1 MVKKIIDQLVDYMLA
16 ARDASLP
23 GEVAQRAKNHILDT
37 LAAIVSGSQLSPGR
51 MGIEFARAEGG
62 KPAALVMGSDLLTT
76 ATLAAFANGISA
88 HADESD
94 DSNDRLH
101 PGCAVLPAAWAV
113 AEREKSSGKALLNA
127 VVIGY
132 EISCRFHKALATKS
146 TTFAGT
152 FGAAVAAGSILRFD
166 ALRNCYL
173 FSYAAQQAS
182 GSNAWIA
189 DDEHIEKAFDYGG
202 IPGRNGV
209 MAALLVRAGFT
220 GNRDV
225 FEGDRNF
232 LRDYPPADPSY
243 LTTSELGARYELTTG
258 LIKKFPVGAPM
269 QEAVEAL
276 HRLIARHRIK
286 LSDVEKITVRLPE
299 RAAQTV
305 NNRHMP
311 DVNVQYI
318 LAVTLIDGR
327 LSFAAAHDYARMQ
340 SPDVQAIKA
349 RVHLEVDLEMDKT
362 GPRYQALV
370 ELTTVSGQALR
381 EHIINVRGRPEN
393 PMSPAE
399 VEEKARELMAPVLGD
414 DRVNKLFDSVRNLEV
429 VSDISKLRPLLMKI

>member
-1 MVKKIIDQLVDYMLA
+1 MAKKIIDELVDYMLSVREA
-16 ARDASLP
+16 ALP
-23 GEVAQRAKNHILDT
+23 SEVVQKGKNHLLDT
-37 LAAIVSGSQLSPGR
+37 LAAIVSGSQLTPGR
-51 MGIEFARAEGG
+51 LGLEYTRSEGG
-62 KPAALVMGSDLLTT
+62 KAEALVMGSDLLTT

-101 PGCAVLPAAWAV
+101 PGCAVVPAAWAV
-113 AEREKSSGKALLNA
+113 AEREKRPGRSLLNA
-127 VVIGY
+127 VVLGY

-146 TTFAGT
+146 TTFSGT
-152 FGAAVAAGSILRFD
+152 FGAAVAAGSLLRFD

-202 IPGRNGV
+202 ITGRNGV
-209 MAALLVRAGFT
+209 MAALLVHAGFT

-232 LRDYPPADPSY
+232 LQDYPPADPSQ
-243 LTTSELGARYELTTG
+243 LTSDLGTRYEMTRG

-269 QEAVEAL
+269 QEAVEAM
-276 HRLIARHRIK
+276 HRLIERHKIRAA
-286 LSDVEKITVRLPE
+286 DVVKVIVRLPE

-318 LAVTLIDGR
+318 LAVTLLDGR
-327 LSFAAAHDYARMQ
+327 LSFEAAHDYERMQ
-340 SPDVQAIKA
+340 RPDVQAMKS
-349 RVHLEVDLEMDKT
+349 RVHLEVDLEMDRV

-370 ELTTVSGQALR
+370 EVNTTGGEQLR
-381 EHIINVRGRPEN
+381 EHIVNVRGRPEN
-393 PMSPAE
+393 AMSPEE
-399 VEEKARELMAPVLGD
+399 VEAKSRELMAPVLGD
-414 DRVNKLFDSVRNLEV
+414 DRVHRLFDAIRNLEAV
-429 VSDISKLRPLLMKI
+429 TDISSLRPLLMKL

>member
-1 MVKKIIDQLVDYMLA
+1 MAKKIIEQLVDYLLS
-16 ARDASLP
+16 ARDAALP
-23 GEVAQRAKNHILDT
+23 GAVVEKAKNHLLDT
-37 LAAIVSGSQLSPGR
+37 LAAIVSGSQLTPGR
-51 MGIEFARAEGG
+51 MGIDYARAEGG
-62 KPAALVMGSDLLTT
+62 KPEALAIGSDLLTT

-101 PGCAVLPAAWAV
+101 PGCAVVPAAWAI
-113 AEREKSSGKALLNA
+113 AEREKSSGKALRNA
-127 VVIGY
+127 VVLGY
-132 EISCRFHKALATKS
+132 EISGRFHRALATKS
-146 TTFAGT
+146 TTFSGT
-152 FGAAVAAGSILRFD
+152 FGAAVAAGSLLGLN
-166 ALRNCYL
+166 ALQTRYL

-182 GSNAWIA
+182 GSNAWIG

-202 IPGRNGV
+202 ITGRNGV
-209 MAALLVRAGFT
+209 MAALLVHAGFT

-232 LRDYPPADPSY
+232 LQDYPPADREE
-243 LTTSELGARYELTTG
+243 LTRELGSRYEITRG

-276 HRLIARHRIK
+276 HRLIARK
-286 LSDVEKITVRLPE
+286 QLKSSDITKVTVRLPE

-318 LAVTLIDGR
+318 FAATLLDGR
-327 LSFAAAHDYARMQ
+327 LSFEAAHDYERMRR
-340 SPDVQAIKA
+340 PEVQAVKS
-349 RVHLEVDLEMDKT
+349 RVHLEADLEMDKT

-370 ELTTVSGQALR
+370 EVTTVSGELLR
-381 EHIINVRGRPEN
+381 EHIVNVRGRPEN
-393 PMSPAE
+393 PMSAAE
-399 VEEKARELMAPVLGD
+399 VEDKARDLMAPVLGN
-414 DRVNKLFDSVRNLEV
+414 DRVSRLFDAIRNLEALT
-429 VSDISKLRPLLMKI
+429 DISDLRTLLSKT

>member
-1 MVKKIIDQLVDYMLA
+1 VAKKIIDQLVDYMLA
-16 ARDASLP
+16 VRDASLP
-23 GEVAQRAKNHILDT
+23 GEVVQKAKNHLLDT
-37 LAAIVSGSQLSPGR
+37 LAAIVSGSQLTPGR
-51 MGIEFARAEGG
+51 LGLEYTRSEGG
-62 KPAALVMGSDLLTT
+62 KSEALVMGSDLLTT

-101 PGCAVLPAAWAV
+101 PGCAVVPAAWAV
-113 AEREKSSGKALLNA
+113 AEREKRSGRDLLTA
-127 VVIGY
+127 VVLGY
-132 EISCRFHKALATKS
+132 ELSCRFHKALATKS
-146 TTFAGT
+146 TTFSGT
-152 FGAAVAAGSILRFD
+152 FGAAVAAGSLLRFD
-166 ALRNCYL
+166 ALRNRYL

-182 GSNAWIA
+182 GSNAWIG

-202 IPGRNGV
+202 ITGRNGV
-209 MAALLVRAGFT
+209 MAALLVHAGFT

-232 LRDYPPADPSY
+232 LQDYPPADPSQ
-243 LTTSELGARYELTTG
+243 LTSDLGIRYEMTRG

-269 QEAVEAL
+269 QEAVEAM
-276 HRLIARHRIK
+276 HRLINQHNIK
-286 LSDVEKITVRLPE
+286 ATDVVKIIVRLPE

-318 LAVTLIDGR
+318 LAVTVLDGR
-327 LSFAAAHDYARMQ
+327 LSFAAAHDYDRMQ
-340 SPDVQAIKA
+340 RPDVQAMKA
-349 RVHLEVDLEMDKT
+349 RVHLEVDFEMDRV

-370 ELTTVSGQALR
+370 EVLTTSGQQLR

-393 PMSPAE
+393 PMSRDE
-399 VEEKARELMAPVLGD
+399 IEEKARLLMTPVLD
-414 DRVNKLFDSVRNLEV
+414 HDHVSRLFDAIRNLESV
-429 VSDISKLRPLLMKI
+429 TDISSLRPLLMKV

>member
-1 MVKKIIDQLVDYMLA
+1 LA

-23 GEVAQRAKNHILDT
+23 SEVVQKAKNHLLDT
-37 LAAIVSGSQLSPGR
+37 LAAIVSGSQLTPGR
-51 MGIEFARAEGG
+51 LGLEYTRSEGG
-62 KPAALVMGSDLLTT
+62 KAEALVMGSDLLTT

-101 PGCAVLPAAWAV
+101 PGCAVVPAAWAV
-113 AEREKSSGKALLNA
+113 AEREKRPGRSLLNA
-127 VVIGY
+127 VVLGY

-146 TTFAGT
+146 TTFSGT
-152 FGAAVAAGSILRFD
+152 FGAAVAAGSLLRFD

-202 IPGRNGV
+202 ITGRNGV
-209 MAALLVRAGFT
+209 MAALLVHAGFT

-232 LRDYPPADPSY
+232 LQDYPPADPSQ
-243 LTTSELGARYELTTG
+243 LTSDLGTRYEMTRG

-269 QEAVEAL
+269 QEAVEAM
-276 HRLIARHRIK
+276 HRLIERHKIRAA
-286 LSDVEKITVRLPE
+286 DVVKVIVRLPE

-318 LAVTLIDGR
+318 LAVTLLDGR
-327 LSFAAAHDYARMQ
+327 LSFEAAHDYERMQ
-340 SPDVQAIKA
+340 RPDVQAMKS
-349 RVHLEVDLEMDKT
+349 RVHLEVDLEMDRV

-370 ELTTVSGQALR
+370 EVNTTGGEQLR
-381 EHIINVRGRPEN
+381 EHIVNVRGRPEN
-393 PMSPAE
+393 PMSPQE
-399 VEEKARELMAPVLGD
+399 VEAKSRELMAPVLGD
-414 DRVNKLFDSVRNLEV
+414 DRVHRLFDAIRNLEAV
-429 VSDISKLRPLLMKI
+429 TDISSLRPLLMKI

>member
-1 MVKKIIDQLVDYMLA
+1 
-16 ARDASLP
+16 
-23 GEVAQRAKNHILDT
+23 
-37 LAAIVSGSQLSPGR
+37 
-51 MGIEFARAEGG
+51 
-62 KPAALVMGSDLLTT
+62 MGSDLLTT

-101 PGCAVLPAAWAV
+101 PGCTVLPAAWAI

-127 VVIGY
+127 VVVGY

-152 FGAAVAAGSILRFD
+152 FGAAVAAASILRFD

-232 LRDYPPADPSY
+232 LRDYPPAEPNY
-243 LTTSELGARYELTTG
+243 LTSELGARYELTTG

-276 HRLIARHRIK
+276 HRLIAQYRVK
-286 LSDVEKITVRLPE
+286 ASDVVKITVRLPE

-327 LSFAAAHDYARMQ
+327 LSFAAAHDYERMQ

-370 ELTTVSGQALR
+370 ELTTASGQALR

-399 VEEKARELMAPVLGD
+399 VEEKARELMVPLLGD
-414 DRVNKLFDSVRNLEV
+414 ERVNKLFDSIRNLEA

>member
-1 MVKKIIDQLVDYMLA
+1 MAKKIIDQLVDYMLA

-23 GEVAQRAKNHILDT
+23 GEVVQKAKNHLLDT
-37 LAAIVSGSQLSPGR
+37 LAAIVSGSQLAPGR
-51 MGIEFARAEGG
+51 LGLEYTRSEGG
-62 KPAALVMGSDLLTT
+62 KSEALVMGSDLLTT

-101 PGCAVLPAAWAV
+101 PGCAVVPTAWAV
-113 AEREKSSGKALLNA
+113 AEREKQSGRSLLTA
-127 VVIGY
+127 VVLGY

-146 TTFAGT
+146 TTFSGT
-152 FGAAVAAGSILRFD
+152 FGAAVAAGSLLRFD

-202 IPGRNGV
+202 ITGRNGV
-209 MAALLVRAGFT
+209 MAALLVHAGFT

-232 LRDYPPADPSY
+232 LQDYPPADPSQ
-243 LTTSELGARYELTTG
+243 LTSELGTRYEMTRG

-269 QEAVEAL
+269 QEAVEAM
-276 HRLIARHRIK
+276 HRLIERHKIRAA
-286 LSDVEKITVRLPE
+286 DVVKVLVRLPE

-318 LAVTLIDGR
+318 LAVTLLDGR
-327 LSFAAAHDYARMQ
+327 LSFAAAHDYERMQ
-340 SPDVQAIKA
+340 RPDVQAMKA
-349 RVHLEVDLEMDKT
+349 RFHLEVDLEMDRV
-362 GPRYQALV
+362 GPRYQAMV
-370 ELTTVSGQALR
+370 EMSTTGGQRFR
-381 EHIINVRGRPEN
+381 EHIVNVRGRPEN
-393 PMSPAE
+393 PMSPEE
-399 VEEKARELMAPVLGD
+399 VEEKARALVAPVLGD
-414 DRVNKLFDSVRNLEV
+414 DRADRLFDAIRNLEAV
-429 VSDISKLRPLLMKI
+429 TDISSLRPLLMKA

>member
-1 MVKKIIDQLVDYMLA
+1 
-16 ARDASLP
+16 
-23 GEVAQRAKNHILDT
+23 
-37 LAAIVSGSQLSPGR
+37 
-51 MGIEFARAEGG
+51 
-62 KPAALVMGSDLLTT
+62 VMGSDLLTT

-101 PGCAVLPAAWAV
+101 PGCAVVPAAWAV
-113 AEREKSSGKALLNA
+113 AEREKQSGKSLLTA
-127 VVIGY
+127 VVLGY

-146 TTFAGT
+146 TTFSGT
-152 FGAAVAAGSILRFD
+152 FGAAVAAGSLLRFD
-166 ALRNCYL
+166 ALRNRYL

-202 IPGRNGV
+202 ITGRNGV
-209 MAALLVRAGFT
+209 MAALLVQAGFT

-232 LRDYPPADPSY
+232 LQDYPPADPSQ
-243 LTTSELGARYELTTG
+243 LTSDLGDRFEMTRG

-269 QEAVEAL
+269 QEAVEAM
-276 HRLIARHRIK
+276 HRLIERHKIRAA
-286 LSDVEKITVRLPE
+286 DVVKVVIRLPE

-318 LAVTLIDGR
+318 LAVTLLDGR
-327 LSFAAAHDYARMQ
+327 LGFEAAHDYQRMQ
-340 SPDVQAIKA
+340 RPDVQAMKA
-349 RVHLEVDLEMDKT
+349 RVHLEIDLEMDRV

-370 ELTTVSGQALR
+370 EVSTTSGQQLR
-381 EHIINVRGRPEN
+381 EHIVNVRGRPEN
-393 PMSPAE
+393 PMSATE
-399 VEEKARELMAPVLGD
+399 VEEKARALMAPVLGNERV
-414 DRVNKLFDSVRNLEV
+414 DRLFDAIRTIEGVA
-429 VSDISKLRPLLMKI
+429 DISSLRPLLLKL

>member
-1 MVKKIIDQLVDYMLA
+1 MAKKIIDQLVDYMLV

-37 LAAIVSGSQLSPGR
+37 LAAIVSGSQLTPGR
-51 MGIEFARAEGG
+51 MGIEFARSEGG
-62 KPAALVMGSDLLTT
+62 RPEALVMGTDLLTT

-101 PGCAVLPAAWAV
+101 PGCAVLPAAWAI

-232 LRDYPPADPSY
+232 LRDYPPAEPNY
-243 LTTSELGARYELTTG
+243 LTSELGARYELTTG

-276 HRLIARHRIK
+276 HRLIAQYRVK
-286 LSDVEKITVRLPE
+286 ASDVVKITVRLPE

-318 LAVTLIDGR
+318 LAVTRIDGR
-327 LSFAAAHDYARMQ
+327 LSFAAAHDYERMQ

-370 ELTTVSGQALR
+370 ELTTASGQALR
-381 EHIINVRGRPEN
+381 EHVINVRGRPEN
-393 PMSPAE
+393 PMSAAE
-399 VEEKARELMAPVLGD
+399 VEEKARELMVPLLGD
-414 DRVNKLFDSVRNLEV
+414 ERVNKLFDSIRNLEA

>member
-1 MVKKIIDQLVDYMLA
+1 MAEKIIDQLVDHMLA
-16 ARDASLP
+16 ARDAALP
-23 GEVAQRAKNHILDT
+23 GAVVEKAKNHLLDT
-37 LAAIVSGSQLSPGR
+37 LAAIVSGSQLAPGR
-51 MGIEFARAEGG
+51 MGIEYARAEGG
-62 KPAALVMGSDLLTT
+62 KPEALVIGSDLLTT

-101 PGCAVLPAAWAV
+101 PGCAVVPAAWAI
-113 AEREKSSGKALLNA
+113 AERERKSGKALLNA
-127 VVIGY
+127 VVLGY
-132 EISCRFHKALATKS
+132 DISGRFHHALATKS
-146 TTFAGT
+146 TTFSGT
-152 FGAAVAAGSILRFD
+152 FGAAVAAGSLLGLD
-166 ALRNCYL
+166 ALRCCYL

-182 GSNAWIA
+182 GSNAWIG

-202 IPGRNGV
+202 ITGRNGV
-209 MAALLVRAGFT
+209 MAALLVRAGFS

-232 LRDYPPADPSY
+232 LQDYPPADRDE
-243 LTTSELGARYELTTG
+243 LTRELGSRYEITRG

-276 HRLIARHRIK
+276 HRLIAQHKIQA
-286 LSDVEKITVRLPE
+286 SDVTKITVCLPE

-318 LAVTLIDGR
+318 FAVTLLDGQ
-327 LSFAAAHDYARMQ
+327 LSFEAAHDYERMQ
-340 SPDVQAIKA
+340 SPDVQTIKA

-370 ELTTVSGQALR
+370 EVTTDGAQLLR
-381 EHIINVRGRPEN
+381 EHVINVRGRPEN
-393 PMSPAE
+393 PMSAAE
-399 VEEKARELMAPVLGD
+399 VEGKARELMAPVLGD
-414 DRVNKLFDSVRNLEV
+414 GRVDKLFAAIRNLEAV
-429 VSDISKLRPLLMKI
+429 TDISELRPLLIKT

>member
-1 MVKKIIDQLVDYMLA
+1 MAKKIIDQLVDYMLV
-16 ARDASLP
+16 ARDAPLP

-37 LAAIVSGSQLSPGR
+37 LAAIVSGSQLTPGR

-243 LTTSELGARYELTTG
+243 LTSELGARYELTTG

-286 LSDVEKITVRLPE
+286 SSDVEKITVRLPE

-327 LSFAAAHDYARMQ
+327 LSFAAAHDYERMQ

-370 ELTTVSGQALR
+370 ELTTASGQALR

-414 DRVNKLFDSVRNLEV
+414 DRVNKLFDSIRNLEM

>member
-1 MVKKIIDQLVDYMLA
+1 MAKKIIDQLVDYALA

-23 GEVAQRAKNHILDT
+23 GEVMQKAKNHILDT
-37 LAAIVSGSQLSPGR
+37 LAAIVSGSQLTPGR
-51 MGIEFARAEGG
+51 LGIEFTRSEGG
-62 KPAALVMGSDLLTT
+62 KPEALVMGSDLITT

-101 PGCAVLPAAWAV
+101 PGCAVVPAAWAM
-113 AEREKSSGKALLNA
+113 AEREKRSGKSLLNA
-127 VVIGY
+127 VVLGYDIG
-132 EISCRFHKALATKS
+132 SRFNKAWATKS

-152 FGAAVAAGSILRFD
+152 FGAAVAAGSLLRFD
-166 ALRNCYL
+166 ALRSCYL
-173 FSYAAQQAS
+173 LSYAAQQAC

-202 IPGRNGV
+202 ITGRNGV
-209 MAALLVRAGFT
+209 MAALLVQAGFT

-232 LRDYPPADPSY
+232 LQDNPPADISQ
-243 LTTSELGARYELTTG
+243 LTSELGARYEITRG

-276 HRLIARHRIK
+276 HRLIERRK
-286 LSDVEKITVRLPE
+286 LKASDVVKIIVRLPQ
-299 RAAQTV
+299 RGAQTV

-318 LAVTLIDGR
+318 LAVTLLDGR
-327 LSFAAAHDYARMQ
+327 LNFEASHDYARMQ
-340 SPDVQAIKA
+340 RQEVLQLRAC
-349 RVHLEVDLEMDKT
+349 VHLEADVEMEKT

-370 ELTTVSGQALR
+370 EVSTTSGQQLR
-381 EHIINVRGRPEN
+381 EHVINVRGRPEN
-393 PMSPAE
+393 SMSPAE
-399 VEEKARELMAPVLGD
+399 VEEKARELMAPVVSN
-414 DRVNKLFDSVRNLEV
+414 DRVNRLFNAIRNLESV
-429 VSDISKLRPLLMKI
+429 PDISSLRPLLMKN

>member
-1 MVKKIIDQLVDYMLA
+1 MAKKIIDQLVDYMLV

-37 LAAIVSGSQLSPGR
+37 LAAIVSGSQLTPGR
-51 MGIEFARAEGG
+51 MGIEFARSEGG
-62 KPAALVMGSDLLTT
+62 KPEALVMGSDLLTT

-101 PGCAVLPAAWAV
+101 PGCAVLPAAWAI

-166 ALRNCYL
+166 ALRSCYL

-202 IPGRNGV
+202 ITGRNGV

-232 LRDYPPADPSY
+232 LRDYPPAEPSY
-243 LTTSELGARYELTTG
+243 LTSELGARYELTTG

-276 HRLIARHRIK
+276 HRLIAQYRVK
-286 LSDVEKITVRLPE
+286 ASDVVKITVRLPE

-327 LSFAAAHDYARMQ
+327 LSFAAAHDYERMQ

-370 ELTTVSGQALR
+370 ELTTASGQALR

-399 VEEKARELMAPVLGD
+399 VEEKARELMVPLLGD
-414 DRVNKLFDSVRNLEV
+414 ERVNKLFDSIRNLEA

>member
-1 MVKKIIDQLVDYMLA
+1 MAKKIIDDLVDYMLSAREA
-16 ARDASLP
+16 ALP
-23 GEVAQRAKNHILDT
+23 SAVVQKGKNHLLDT
-37 LAAIVSGSQLSPGR
+37 LAAIVSGSQLTPGR
-51 MGIEFARAEGG
+51 LGLEYTRSEGG
-62 KPAALVMGSDLLTT
+62 KAEALVMGSDLLTT

-101 PGCAVLPAAWAV
+101 PGGSVVPAAWAV
-113 AEREKSSGKALLNA
+113 AERENRSGRSLLTA
-127 VVIGY
+127 VVLGY

-146 TTFAGT
+146 TTFSGT
-152 FGAAVAAGSILRFD
+152 FGAAVAAGSLLRFD

-202 IPGRNGV
+202 ITGRNGV
-209 MAALLVRAGFT
+209 MAALLVHAGFT

-232 LRDYPPADPSY
+232 LQDYPPADPSQ
-243 LTTSELGARYELTTG
+243 LTSDLGTRYEMTRG

-269 QEAVEAL
+269 QEAVEAM
-276 HRLIARHRIK
+276 HRLIERHKIRAA
-286 LSDVEKITVRLPE
+286 DVVKVLVRLPE

-305 NNRHMP
+305 DNRHMP

-318 LAVTLIDGR
+318 LAVTLLDGR
-327 LSFAAAHDYARMQ
+327 LSFEAAHDYGRMQ
-340 SPDVQAIKA
+340 HPDVQAMKS
-349 RVHLEVDLEMDKT
+349 RVHLEVDLEMDRV

-370 ELTTVSGQALR
+370 EVNTAGGEPLR
-381 EHIINVRGRPEN
+381 EHIVNVRGRPEN
-393 PMSPAE
+393 PMSPEE
-399 VEEKARELMAPVLGD
+399 VEAKSRELMAPVLGD
-414 DRVNKLFDSVRNLEV
+414 DRVHRLFDAIRNLEAV
-429 VSDISKLRPLLMKI
+429 TDISSLRPLLMKI